1 MKIKLI
7 NNSNISFRMYFVKNG
22 KKIYKHKI
30 KTLDEEYLE
39 IHFDEMKNMNK
50 IFLFLNRLLF
60 CIAYTDS
67 NDNTAN
73 MIINED
79 VFVAKINCKGIEQVN
94 FTIDEKM
101 NLSCENDALI
111 LCNERKND
119 NPRMSSIKA
128 LLYISALVVILVA
141 IIALAFYLAGGPF

>member
-1 MKIKLI
+1 
-7 NNSNISFRMYFVKNG
+7 MYFVKNG

-50 IFLFLNRLLF
+50 IFLFLYRLLF

-79 VFVAKINCKGIEQVN
+79 VFVAKINCKEIKQVN

-101 NLSCENDALI
+101 NLSCDNDALI
-111 LCNERKND
+111 LCNERK
-119 NPRMSSIKA
+119 MTILECHQLKHY
-128 LLYISALVVILVA
+128 YIFQHL
-141 IIALAFYLAGGPF
+141 